1 MADYCRTDTA
11 GLFRSGDFGGRI
23 SYIQDL
29 LPDLPG
35 YALTLYTNAS
45 TLGRL
50 FGSLAGGA
58 AALLLGYRHAYW
70 GCLLLLISAFVL
82 MIPQSTSFSAG

>member
-1 MADYCRTDTA
+1 M
-11 GLFRSGDFGGRI
+11 
-23 SYIQDL
+23 

-35 YALTLYTNAS
+35 YASTLYTNAT

-58 AALLLGYRHAYW
+58 AAQWVGYRHAYW
-70 GCLLLLISAFVL
+70 ACLLLAVISFGLLVL
-82 MIPQSTSFSAG
+82 PQRMPERQAAD